1 VALLPLAPAQ
11 APDAP
16 VAAALSELLGQYL
29 LRTTSSVDGNRIAHA
44 LRQLGYDRA
53 AAERHPAR
61 VAESLAVKHL
71 LSGALARDGERVQL
85 KLALLDPRSPNAAT
99 AAAGSGWVTVEALP
113 LASAQLLAQLGVIP
127 PQHQA
132 PPSWPEQP
140 KVLDAYGR
148 GLLAAQGG
156 DAKTAAAAFA
166 DANRDA
172 PGFAP
177 AWQHRIEA
185 VQADLPEQAPALARQ
200 ATAALAKDSSDAAIV
215 VRAWSALLDG
225 DAKHAATLLE
235 PLVRA
240 VPSDHGVSLLLA
252 RAQTEAGDYAAARAT
267 LEPVVAGDGQNGAA
281 WLLLGR
287 GAIRAGEAQ
296 RGVDEYL
303 VRAQV
308 AFTRLGDAH
317 GQADTLNGLG
327 VGYERLGLIE
337 AAAQHFSDAAALR
350 ERLGDARGAAQSLRN
365 HSSVRA
371 VTGDYAG
378 GEAALDHARGLL
390 QTQGDQGALA
400 DLDNAAGVLEEER
413 GDFAKA
419 LAAYRSALAL
429 RQGLGDHALIAE
441 SLINVGFC
449 YYQSGEFDDAG
460 VYWQQAQ
467 DEAAKAEDLPGKIRA
482 AQSLSLWQVA
492 RGDWPA
498 ARKLLDE
505 SLAGA
510 EEQQM
515 LEETAVSLAGLAELD
530 RLEGRVN
537 DALAQSARAAEL
549 FRQRQDQ
556 RGSAE
561 MALLQSAVYLGLGAW
576 PQAEQ
581 ALAPLAK
588 SAPSDREQRALLA
601 LRQGELA
608 LGRGDRAQAQ
618 NLAATALSEAMAV
631 HSEAVAMPA
640 RLLAVEAEA
649 GVGDNAAAR
658 SALSAAQAA
667 LALLPAPEAAARYR
681 RVRELL
687 APLPAYAR
695 AYELH
700 QRGARALKASGDAS
714 GAAEA
719 LRLGQAALT
728 QLNAQTPA
736 NLRAAL
742 AAASAPTQKSTP

>member
-1 VALLPLAPAQ
+1 
-11 APDAP
+11 
-16 VAAALSELLGQYL
+16 
-29 LRTTSSVDGNRIAHA
+29 
-44 LRQLGYDRA
+44 
-53 AAERHPAR
+53 
-61 VAESLAVKHL
+61 
-71 LSGALARDGERVQL
+71 
-85 KLALLDPRSPNAAT
+85 
-99 AAAGSGWVTVEALP
+99 
-113 LASAQLLAQLGVIP
+113 
-127 PQHQA
+127 
-132 PPSWPEQP
+132 
-140 KVLDAYGR
+140 
-148 GLLAAQGG
+148 
-156 DAKTAAAAFA
+156 
-166 DANRDA
+166 
-172 PGFAP
+172 
-177 AWQHRIEA
+177 
-185 VQADLPEQAPALARQ
+185 
-200 ATAALAKDSSDAAIV
+200 
-215 VRAWSALLDG
+215 
-225 DAKHAATLLE
+225 
-235 PLVRA
+235 
-240 VPSDHGVSLLLA
+240 
-252 RAQTEAGDYAAARAT
+252 
-267 LEPVVAGDGQNGAA
+267 
-281 WLLLGR
+281 
-287 GAIRAGEAQ
+287 
-296 RGVDEYL
+296 
-303 VRAQV
+303 
-308 AFTRLGDAH
+308 
-317 GQADTLNGLG
+317 
-327 VGYERLGLIE
+327 
-337 AAAQHFSDAAALR
+337 
-350 ERLGDARGAAQSLRN
+350 
-365 HSSVRA
+365 
-371 VTGDYAG
+371 
-378 GEAALDHARGLL
+378 
-390 QTQGDQGALA
+390 
-400 DLDNAAGVLEEER
+400 
-413 GDFAKA
+413 
-419 LAAYRSALAL
+419 
-429 RQGLGDHALIAE
+429 
-441 SLINVGFC
+441 
-449 YYQSGEFDDAG
+449 
-460 VYWQQAQ
+460 
-467 DEAAKAEDLPGKIRA
+467 
-482 AQSLSLWQVA
+482 LSLWQVA

-667 LALLPAPEAAARYR
+667 SAHYRPLPLQLQLEAAALALLPAPEAAARYR